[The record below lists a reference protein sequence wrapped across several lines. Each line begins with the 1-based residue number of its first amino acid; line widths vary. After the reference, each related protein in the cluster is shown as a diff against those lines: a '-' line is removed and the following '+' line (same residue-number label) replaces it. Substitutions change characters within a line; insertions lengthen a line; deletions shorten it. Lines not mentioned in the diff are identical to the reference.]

1 MRAREKLSE
10 QDLPEHRN
18 PETSK
23 SDFHGKRGLLTL
35 RAAVI
40 LGSSLALAA
49 AAGTLTYLSGP
60 RHVDGTPAAAIAAAA
75 AVFVAAVKLLD
86 AIIAD

>member
-1 MRAREKLSE
+1 MRARGKLSKP
-10 QDLPEHRN
+10 DLPESRN

-23 SDFHGKRGLLTL
+23 PDIAGKRGLLTL

-40 LGSSLALAA
+40 LGSSLVLAI

-60 RHVDGTPAAAIAAAA
+60 RHAGGMPTAAIAAAA
-75 AVFVAAVKLLD
+75 AVFVAAIQLLD

>member
-1 MRAREKLSE
+1 MRAPRRPSQQK
-10 QDLPEHRN
+10 LPESHDH
-18 PETSK
+18 ETSNP
-23 SDFHGKRGLLTL
+23 DIAAKRALLTL

-40 LGSSLALAA
+40 LGSSLVLAV

-60 RHVDGTPAAAIAAAA
+60 RHTGGIPTTAIAAAA

>member
-1 MRAREKLSE
+1 MRARRQLSKH
-10 QDLPEHRN
+10 DLPESRN

-23 SDFHGKRGLLTL
+23 PDIAGKRGLLTL

-40 LGSSLALAA
+40 LGSSLVLAF
-49 AAGTLTYLSGP
+49 AAGTLTYLSSP
-60 RHVDGTPAAAIAAAA
+60 RHAGGMPITTIAAAA

>member
-10 QDLPEHRN
+10 RDLPERHN

-23 SDFHGKRGLLTL
+23 PDIAGKKGLLTL

-40 LGSSLALAA
+40 LGASLALAV

-60 RHVDGTPAAAIAAAA
+60 RHVDGMPTAAIAAAA
-75 AVFVAAVKLLD
+75 AVFAAVVKLLD